1 MRRGGAKREG
11 EHESARQ
18 TRDSGGDNSLY
29 ENHGKRVK
37 HEEKV
42 PGPREAADGT
52 ERASAAG
59 AAGAG
64 DGPEG
69 PDDREDEPKVLATAG
84 GGPEVRETPGDGGPG
99 REAGG
104 AKGADS
110 AKSADGAQRAGGA
123 ESAHGTQEVG
133 GAEGLGG
140 ADAGDA
146 GARHAEDVG
155 GATSA
160 GKATSAEG
168 AGDPRGAGG
177 RAAVAQGA
185 GADGADG
192 VGGGEAPGRT
202 TRSRRPLR
210 VLRWASAVL
219 ALLILGTAGAAYVYI
234 RHLNGN
240 LRSGERSNGASG
252 VHKPVA
258 NSAGQT
264 PLNILLLGS
273 DSRAKAEN
281 VKLGGSRDTAD
292 NPPLA
297 DVQMLLHVSADRKN
311 ASVVS
316 IPRDTRVDIPECEDA
331 RTGEVFPE
339 TNTIINETLA
349 RGGPGCTLSTWEK
362 LTGVYIDHWMTID
375 FSGVV
380 KMADAIG
387 GVEVCVTDNI
397 WDRPLPGVPGG
408 SGLKLTKG
416 SHQIQGEQ
424 ALQWLRTRHAFY
436 SDLGRAKA
444 QHMYLN
450 SMLRELKSQSV
461 FTDTPRLTGLAE
473 AATESLEVSE
483 EIGTVNKL
491 FDLAMQ
497 LKDVPTNRITMTTM
511 PTVADPQ
518 DPNHLV
524 EAEDA
529 GTMWAMLRDDVA
541 FDSNGK
547 PTEDSKGSE
556 GSEGSGSEK
565 AAGPDRPAEPEGPAV
580 KDAASDPA
588 DTGVLVRNGT
598 GDAQAAPVG
607 GRASVVAQ
615 ALVAKGYALAQADA
629 TTTPREKTEVGYP
642 SADMEGAAQAVATA
656 LGIPLNQVKRS
667 TDVSGVTV
675 VVGADWRDG
684 TSYPKPKKPK
694 AGGLPEA
701 AGAINGSEKDACMD
715 VYESYRW

>member
-1 MRRGGAKREG
+1 M
-11 EHESARQ
+11 
-18 TRDSGGDNSLY
+18 Y
-29 ENHGKRVK
+29 EKHGKRVK

-64 DGPEG
+64 AGGGPEG
-69 PDDREDEPKVLATAG
+69 PDDQENEPKVLATAG
-84 GGPEVRETPGDGGPG
+84 GGRWVREAPGDGGPG
-99 REAGG
+99 PEAGG
-104 AKGADS
+104 VKEADS
-110 AKSADGAQRAGGA
+110 AKSADG
-123 ESAHGTQEVG
+123 TQEVG
-133 GAEGLGG
+133 GAKGLGG
-140 ADAGDA
+140 AGADQVEDAG
-146 GARHAEDVG
+146 GAKD
-155 GATSA
+155 
-160 GKATSAEG
+160 
-168 AGDPRGAGG
+168 AGDPRAAGG
-177 RAAVAQGA
+177 RAAAAQGA

-252 VHKPVA
+252 VNKPVA

-387 GVEVCVTDNI
+387 GVEVCVKDNI

-541 FDSNGK
+541 FDSNGE
-547 PTEDSKGSE
+547 PTEDSKGSK
-556 GSEGSGSEK
+556 GSDKASGSEK
-565 AAGPDRPAEPEGPAV
+565 AAGADRPAERAGPAV
-580 KDAASDPA
+580 KDLASDPA

-607 GRASVVAQ
+607 GRASVVVQ

-701 AGAINGSEKDACMD
+701 ADAINGSEEDACMD